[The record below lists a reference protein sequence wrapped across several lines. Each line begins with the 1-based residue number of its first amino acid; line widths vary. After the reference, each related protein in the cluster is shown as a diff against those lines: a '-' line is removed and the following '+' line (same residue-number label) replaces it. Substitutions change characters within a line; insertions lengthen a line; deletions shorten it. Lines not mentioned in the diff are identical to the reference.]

1 MSLPLDHLVFGV
13 LDLERGV
20 ADLERLLGVRAS
32 PGGRHPGRGTH
43 NALLALGEDR
53 YLEIIAPD
61 PDPPAPAG
69 PRSFGLDALRSPRLL
84 TWAAKSRELERVVSK
99 ARALGVDLGVPGDGG
114 RRTPDGIELRW
125 RYTSVHGDRLGG
137 LVPFFIDWGETPNPA
152 RSAARG
158 AGLARLRAEHP
169 DPARVQAVLEGLGI
183 SMPVSPGTTPAL
195 VATLHTPR
203 GEVELR

>member
-1 MSLPLDHLVFGV
+1 MNLPLDHLVYGV

-32 PGGRHPGRGTH
+32 AGGQHPGRGTH

-61 PDPPAPAG
+61 PGQPAPAG
-69 PRSFGLDALRSPRLL
+69 QRSFGLDAVRAPRLL
-84 TWAAKSRELERVVSK
+84 TWAAKSRELDTVAAK
-99 ARALGVDLGVPGDGG
+99 ARALGVDLGAPGDGG
-114 RRTPDGIELRW
+114 RRTPDGAELRW

-152 RSAARG
+152 RSAVRG
-158 AGLARLRAEHP
+158 VTLAGLRAEHP
-169 DPARVQAVLEGLGI
+169 DPRRVQAVLEGLGI
-183 SMPVSPGTTPAL
+183 SMPVSAGASPAL